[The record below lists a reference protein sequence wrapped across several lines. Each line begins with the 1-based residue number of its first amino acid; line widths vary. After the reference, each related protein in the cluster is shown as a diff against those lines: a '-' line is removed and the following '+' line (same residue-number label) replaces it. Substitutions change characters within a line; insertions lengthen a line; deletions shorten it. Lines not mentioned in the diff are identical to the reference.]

1 MSDSPQQT
9 KQSQSQPD
17 VGFPSSNG
25 EDNSIGT
32 IFHQSRVITDAKDI
46 TLRPVEIVATY
57 DFYDSKESNFPMEFV
72 SNSRYVGNISIN
84 EGENIPILSA
94 FAKEYKFINDCD
106 ERPVSTEYYLRC
118 ESSELVDDI
127 YIPFGINDG
136 DVNTANKQLEKLE
149 PLIGEHDAEQTQ
161 FISLPQE
168 MKNTELQNVTIDRGS
183 VSIPQK
189 PDESMFDD
197 MGYIKTKLT
206 QISMRDDGLSN
217 YINTLFSQGASAV
230 VSVSTIITICIVIAL
245 TFFYPAPLWSI
256 VGGSALLSIIYL
268 GYMILTT
275 TYQSI
280 QTQLENN
287 NETDTITYDYQTHR
301 PDDAHVVTT
310 TDSVDKESVSFVTV
324 QATVDK
330 ADNVCRF
337 HSQDNDKT
345 WDVEMDNG
353 LMSDELISFFETVGS
368 EKVEETFVVKKQNQ
382 ETAHSIET
390 QTDNVYLVPANM

>member
-1 MSDSPQQT
+1 MNDSTQQT
-9 KQSQSQPD
+9 KKTQTQPD
-17 VGFPSSNG
+17 IGFPSSND

-57 DFYDSKESNFPMEFV
+57 EFEDGCPTNFIQ
-72 SNSRYVGNISIN
+72 NSRYVGNVAIN
-84 EGENIPILSA
+84 GGENIPVLSA
-94 FAKEYKFINDCD
+94 VAKETEDDDDVD
-106 ERPVSTEYYLRC
+106 EKPVSTEYYLRC
-118 ESSELVDDI
+118 ESSDLVDDI
-127 YIPFGINDG
+127 YIPFNIKDRGVDK
-136 DVNTANKQLEKLE
+136 ANKKLEKLE

-161 FISLPQE
+161 LISLPQE
-168 MKNTELQNVTIDRGS
+168 MKNTELQNVTIDRES
-183 VSIPQK
+183 VSIPRE

-206 QISMRDDGLSN
+206 QVSMRDDSLSN

-230 VSVSTIITICIVIAL
+230 VSISTIITICIVIAL

-287 NETDTITYDYQTHR
+287 DETDTITYDYQTHR

-310 TDSVDKESVSFVTV
+310 TDGVDKESVSFVTV

-390 QTDNVYLVPANM
+390 QTDNVYLAPANM